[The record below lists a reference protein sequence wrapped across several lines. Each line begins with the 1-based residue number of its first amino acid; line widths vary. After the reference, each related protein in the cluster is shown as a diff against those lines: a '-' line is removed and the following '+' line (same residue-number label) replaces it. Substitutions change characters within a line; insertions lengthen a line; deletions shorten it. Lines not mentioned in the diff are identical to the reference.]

1 MLASWYAL
9 TNEFHD
15 YFTPDSSVRFM
26 LIYDGYIFGLL
37 VNYLARMTVIWGK
50 NLQNIYNIDIIC

>member
-1 MLASWYAL
+1 MHWLMNFMITS
-9 TNEFHD
+9 N
-15 YFTPDSSVRFM
+15 PDFSVRIM
-26 LIYDGYIFGLL
+26 LIYEGYIFGLL